1 MKGGKG
7 QEGWG
12 ASKGGKGGG
21 GEGGKGGEGMS
32 REMRLELNRRWARDG
47 VDGDRGY
54 SPFRVGSIKGER
66 RMKDV
71 IMEVEAKLLN
81 EGWGVHWEGYNQG
94 AFLQGGASEG

>member
-1 MKGGKG
+1 
-7 QEGWG
+7 
-12 ASKGGKGGG
+12 
-21 GEGGKGGEGMS
+21 MS
-32 REMRLELNRRWARDG
+32 RDMRLELNRKWARDG

-71 IMEVEAKLLN
+71 LMEVESKLLH

-94 AFLQGGASEG
+94 AFLQGGGASEG